1 MSKNSLFSYLR
12 PMDESDLSQVYEIE
26 LKSYDYPWS
35 FNGFEKALDQGL
47 NYVFC
52 DSEDNILGYCCILPV
67 LDEANILNICVSPEF
82 QRRGIAKKAFLKIL
96 STLKASNY
104 KMVFLEVRESN
115 TPAQILYRALGF
127 TEDGVRKGYYRSQS
141 WDEEQLE
148 LVDDRED
155 AILMSYSLQR
165 G

>member
-1 MSKNSLFSYLR
+1 MSESSVLSYLR
-12 PMDESDLSQVYEIE
+12 LMDESDLSQVYDIE

-52 DSEDNILGYCCILPV
+52 NAEDKILGYCCILPV
-67 LDEANILNICVSPEF
+67 LDEANILNICVSPAF
-82 QRRGIAKKAFLKIL
+82 QRRGIAKDAFLKIL
-96 STLKASNY
+96 STLKDSNY

-127 TEDGVRKGYYRSQS
+127 SEDGIRKGYYRSQS
-141 WDEEQLE
+141 WDEELLE

-155 AILMSYSLQR
+155 AILMSYALTKE
-165 G
+165 